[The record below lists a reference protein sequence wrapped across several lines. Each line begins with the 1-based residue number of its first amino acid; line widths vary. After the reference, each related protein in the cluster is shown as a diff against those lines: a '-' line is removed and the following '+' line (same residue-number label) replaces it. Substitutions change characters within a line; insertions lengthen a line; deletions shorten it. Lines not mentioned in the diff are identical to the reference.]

1 METNTTYVGMD
12 VHVAK
17 IQLAVLVPGTKHRT
31 ELELENE
38 PRALKRLARKLK
50 QMAPDQLLACYEAG
64 PGGFSVQRVLEA
76 EGVECQVIAP
86 ALIPQRPGDRVKT
99 DRRDARKLAELL
111 RGELLTVVHPPTV
124 EQEATRD
131 LCRLREATVGDRKRA
146 RNRLAK
152 FLLKWGIPYAGTN
165 WTQKHRRWLL
175 SLRWEHRG
183 QQATFDLL
191 LRAVEETEDL
201 VRSAEQGVE
210 AAAAS
215 DDYRDAVG
223 ILRCFRGVGTVTAM
237 TVLSELGDITR
248 FGSAGQLM
256 AYLGLTPSEHSS
268 GGRVRRGPITKTGN
282 GHVRRILIESAWHY
296 RHPAR
301 VGAQLRKRR
310 EGQPGWAIT
319 RADRT
324 QRRLHRRFQALI
336 RNGKP
341 STVANVAVAREL
353 AGALWAVLRIHDEQ
367 RHSVAA

>member
-1 METNTTYVGMD
+1 M
-12 VHVAK
+12 
-17 IQLAVLVPGTKHRT
+17 
-31 ELELENE
+31 
-38 PRALKRLARKLK
+38 
-50 QMAPDQLLACYEAG
+50 
-64 PGGFSVQRVLEA
+64 
-76 EGVECQVIAP
+76 
-86 ALIPQRPGDRVKT
+86 
-99 DRRDARKLAELL
+99 
-111 RGELLTVVHPPTV
+111 
-124 EQEATRD
+124 
-131 LCRLREATVGDRKRA
+131 GDRKRA

-237 TVLSELGDITR
+237 TVPSELGDITR
-248 FGSAGQLM
+248 FASAGQLM
-256 AYLGLTPSEHSS
+256 AYLGLTPGEHSS
-268 GGRVRRGPITKTGN
+268 GDRVRRGPITKTGN

-301 VGAQLRKRR
+301 VRAQLRKRR
-310 EGQPGWAIT
+310 EGQPGWAIP

-341 STVANVAVAREL
+341 SKVAKVAVAREL

-367 RHSVAA
+367 RHPVAA